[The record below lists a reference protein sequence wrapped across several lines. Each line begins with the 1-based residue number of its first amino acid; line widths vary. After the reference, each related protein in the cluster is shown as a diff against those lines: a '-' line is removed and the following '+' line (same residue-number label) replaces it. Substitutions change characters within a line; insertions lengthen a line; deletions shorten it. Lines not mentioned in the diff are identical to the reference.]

1 MSLLAIARRVGLPF
15 VAVALGAALASFGPG
30 CAGQGAQ
37 GSGFTEYDGGEDGGG
52 ETDATTGVPSDAT
65 MPLLGSS
72 DVVSVGTLLIQS
84 ADATIDVTIADG
96 KLTSGPIA
104 FTALADGNKPVT
116 AIWSLDRNDLGT
128 FDAAG
133 ALTPSGRGAGVGT
146 ISARYGSAIASTTV
160 TLSIK
165 VTQNGGGNVA
175 DGGVG
180 GTGSG
185 GPVDTTTQ
193 GKLQGPGAPP
203 TSAAELVSSVAVV
216 SPS

>member
-1 MSLLAIARRVGLPF
+1 MSLPAMARRFGLLGFPF
-15 VAVALGAALASFGPG
+15 AAVALGAALATSGPG

-37 GSGFTEYDGGEDGGG
+37 GSGFAEADGGEDGG
-52 ETDATTGVPSDAT
+52 ETDATTGAPSDAYT
-65 MPLLGSS
+65 PPLGSS
-72 DVVSVGTLLIQS
+72 DVVSVGTLLIQP
-84 ADATIDVTIADG
+84 AGATVDVTIVDG

-133 ALTPSGRGAGVGT
+133 ALTPSGHGAGVGT
-146 ISARYGSAIASTTV
+146 ISARYGSAVASTTV

-165 VTQNGGGNVA
+165 VSQNGGGNVA
-175 DGGVG
+175 DAGVG

-203 TSAAELVSSVAVV
+203 TSAA
-216 SPS
+216 